1 MSRMTSNILI
11 QLVALAAI
19 AFTDAAA
26 LAADDGA
33 DLEQVRQ
40 KLGEMFDTIDPEDI
54 KTSPVDGWYMIQKGS
69 DIAYVSGDGRYLL
82 QGDIIDLDRQVN
94 LSEISRNEARRDLM
108 ASVEDDQTIMFSPEE
123 VKYSVTVFTDVECSY
138 CRRLHAQID
147 EYMDLGIE
155 VRYMLYPRNGPASR
169 SWNTSEDVWCSADR
183 ADALTMAKLDRKVEA
198 TACDSSA
205 VQEHYVIGRDV
216 GLNGTPAI
224 VLVDGTLIGGYMAP
238 AQLAAALEQN
248 AAE

>member
-40 KLGEMFDTIDPEDI
+40 KVGEMFDTIDPEDI

-69 DIAYVSGDGRYLL
+69 IIAYVSSDGRYLL
-82 QGDIIDLDRQVN
+82 QGDIIDLDSQVN

-183 ADALTMAKLDRKVEA
+183 ANALTMAKLDRKVEA
-198 TACDSSA
+198 MACDSST
-205 VQEHYVIGRDV
+205 VQEHYVIGRGV

-238 AQLAAALEQN
+238 VQLAEALEQN

>member
-40 KLGEMFDTIDPEDI
+40 KLGEMFDTIDPEDV

-123 VKYSVTVFTDVECSY
+123 VKYSVTVFTDIECSY

-183 ADALTMAKLDRKVEA
+183 ANALTMAKLDRKVEA
-198 TACDSSA
+198 MACDSSA
-205 VQEHYVIGRDV
+205 VQEHYVIGRGV

-238 AQLAAALEQN
+238 VQLAEALEQN